1 MVCWRYASSRV
12 VVAGLGRMGN
22 AIGFRSRS
30 CARTRRR
37 QAHDYRRRAWLLRA
51 GEIGSVEKSCG
62 LPISHQTSHELARSD
77 ENAESVLPSITD
89 SGEMLWR
96 VRFVPNPDSCT
107 APNSERHSIT
117 LSALSRIESGNLVP
131 SAFAA
136 LMLITNSNLV
146 GCSMGRSA
154 GFAPLRILST

>member
-30 CARTRRR
+30 CARTRRW

-51 GEIGSVEKSCG
+51 GEIGGVEKSCG
-62 LPISHQTSHELARSD
+62 LPIFHQTPNELATNA
-77 ENAESVLPSITD
+77 ENAWVLFPPIKD

-96 VRFVPNPDSCT
+96 VRFVP
-107 APNSERHSIT
+107 
-117 LSALSRIESGNLVP
+117 
-131 SAFAA
+131 
-136 LMLITNSNLV
+136 
-146 GCSMGRSA
+146 
-154 GFAPLRILST
+154 

>member
-30 CARTRRR
+30 CARTRRW
-37 QAHDYRRRAWLLRA
+37 QAHDYRRRAGLLRA

-62 LPISHQTSHELARSD
+62 LPISHRTSHELARSD

-96 VRFVPNPDSCT
+96 VRFVPTRDVGGDL
-107 APNSERHSIT
+107 HLI
-117 LSALSRIESGNLVP
+117 SAR
-131 SAFAA
+131 
-136 LMLITNSNLV
+136 TNSLEFSLLTN
-146 GCSMGRSA
+146 
-154 GFAPLRILST
+154 P